1 MTPHYDSLLVV
12 VSIAIAIMASYV
24 ALDLTGRVS
33 SARGRA
39 RTMWWLCGSVA
50 MGVGIWSMHF
60 VGMLAFHLPIPIT
73 YDVPLVVL
81 SVLVAIAASALALA
95 VASRPALPHAV
106 LLGASL
112 LMGAG
117 ISGMHYIGMAAMRLA
132 ATVTWRPL
140 LVTLSVLI
148 AITASFAALLL
159 AFRLQ
164 RTGRRLF
171 RWLKLW
177 AAMTMGIAIAGM
189 HYTAMAAATV
199 HPTSASIATG
209 ATFLLHTTGLAAA
222 VTVSTIVI
230 LAGALVSAAAEERAR
245 LLARE
250 QRARQQAETAN
261 RLKDEF
267 LATLSHE
274 LRTPL
279 NVIGGR
285 AQMLRAA
292 ADDPRRVVQMAD
304 AIARNS
310 EMLKRLVEDLLD
322 VSRMTVGG
330 AQLRW
335 ESIDLVALVDNVA
348 AGIQPTA
355 ETKDV
360 RLTVTA
366 AEHLPHIRGDLTRL
380 QQVVWNVLTNAVKF
394 TPPGGDIRV
403 RVQHEGDHMVLTVA
417 DTGQGIDPAFLPHV
431 FDMFRQAEP
440 AFNRAHGGLGLGLSI
455 VRRLVELHGGRVSA
469 VSDGI
474 GHGTTL
480 TVTLPYGAPSVART
494 EGDSQNATSM
504 MGDDDAAVEPARI
517 AK

>member
-1 MTPHYDSLLVV
+1 MTPHYEPSLVI

-24 ALDLTGRVS
+24 ALDLAGRVS

-39 RTMWWLCGSVA
+39 RTVWWLCGSVA

-60 VGMLAFHLPIPIT
+60 VGMLAFHLSIPIT

-95 VASRPALPHAV
+95 VASRPALPHSV

-117 ISGMHYIGMAAMRLA
+117 ISGMHYIGMAAMRLP

-140 LVTLSVLI
+140 LVITSIVI
-148 AITASFAALLL
+148 AISASFAALLL

-164 RTGRRLF
+164 RSGKRLF

-177 AAMTMGIAIAGM
+177 AAATMGGAIAGM

-199 HPTSASIATG
+199 HPTAMKMTTG
-209 ATFLLHTTGLAAA
+209 ATFLLNTTGLAAA

-250 QRARQQAETAN
+250 QRARQQAEAAN

-279 NVIGGR
+279 NVISGR
-285 AQMLRAA
+285 AQMLRAV
-292 ADDPRRVVQMAD
+292 ADDPQRVLQMAE
-304 AIARNS
+304 AITRNS
-310 EMLKRLVEDLLD
+310 EMLRRLVEDLLD

-330 AQLRW
+330 VQLRW
-335 ESIDLVALVDNVA
+335 ESIDLVALLEHVA

-355 ETKDV
+355 DTKGI
-360 RLTVTA
+360 RLTVA
-366 AEHLPHIRGDLTRL
+366 AAPQLPPVRGDQIRL

-394 TPPGGDIRV
+394 TPAGGDIQV
-403 RVQHEGDHMVLTVA
+403 RVQHDDDHLVLTVA
-417 DTGQGIDPAFLPHV
+417 DSGQGIDPAFLPHV

-440 AFNRAHGGLGLGLSI
+440 TLNRAHGGLGLGLSI

-469 VSDGI
+469 ASGGI

-480 TVTLPYGAPSVART
+480 TVALPFGPPGAARSEART
-494 EGDSQNATSM
+494 KAAASTVDSELVGM
-504 MGDDDAAVEPARI
+504 ARSG
-517 AK
+517 